1 MLTGAMSETDVRPV
15 GSTRAPRTRVAIV
28 SGYFNPLHVGHVRMM
43 TEARALADALIV
55 IVNNDD
61 QQLAKLGTIVQRL
74 EHRVEIVEALRV
86 VSEVMPAVD
95 RDSSV
100 NESLRVLRA
109 RFPDADLVFAEGGD
123 RSDPQTVTEMI
134 TCRELGIG
142 VVLGVGGTEKADASS
157 RINRQ
162 LRNLMTAQDPGP

>member
-1 MLTGAMSETDVRPV
+1 MNNADVELAGDASLV
-15 GSTRAPRTRVAIV
+15 PRRVAVV

-123 RSDPQTVTEMI
+123 RSDPQSVTEMT
-134 TCRELGIG
+134 TCRELGID

-157 RINRQ
+157 RINRE